1 MKYKV
6 GDKVKVVKCT
16 YHTNCK
22 NIGKEFEIERT
33 DEMMVNPY
41 ALKECCELF
50 RDEEPELVQLKQF
63 TKSNLKDGDILTYRN
78 EDKRTYINNKLIDEN
93 GDSVGCI
100 DTCNEDL
107 TRKNRFHED
116 LDIVRVERP
125 TQYETVFER
134 KEEILDEA
142 EKRYLSNVIKPFRN
156 KVKFI
161 EKSIDLS
168 NGEFIEIGIKDDIG
182 VMLPYFKNAMYE
194 GMEADKQYTL
204 EELGL

>member
-6 GDKVKVVKCT
+6 GDRVRIVKCT

-22 NIGKEFEIERT
+22 YVGREFEIEKIN
-33 DEMMVNPY
+33 EKAVNPY
-41 ALKECCELF
+41 ALKGCSELF
-50 RDEEPELVQLKQF
+50 RDEELELKQF
-63 TKSNLKDGDILTYRN
+63 TKSDLKDGDIVTYRDSSKAVILRQQK
-78 EDKRTYINNKLIDEN
+78 ELRT
-93 GDSVGCI
+93 I
-100 DTCNEDL
+100 DTIGLMYLEDYAKGL
-107 TRKNRFHED
+107 KYSKNKR
-116 LDIVRVERP
+116 LDIIKVERP

-142 EKRYLSNVIKPFRN
+142 EKRYLSNIIKPFRN

-168 NGEFIEIGIKDDIG
+168 KGEFIEIGIKDDID
-182 VMLPYFKNAMYE
+182 VMLPYFKNAMYK
-194 GMEADKQYTL
+194 GMETNKQYTL